1 MAGIALSPG
10 VHSRLV
16 KQLAELEERKA
27 HLVDDFYPLPTRER
41 EEFARLL
48 DEYLQRIEAL
58 VTSAAP
64 QETCSD
70 NSVPFVTIDCA
81 VEVKNLDNGQTF
93 NWQVVIPT
101 ESKVGKGCVSCF
113 SPVGKSLLLR
123 KAGETITVSA
133 PRGIARYQ
141 VLSAVMN

>member
-1 MAGIALSPG
+1 
-10 VHSRLV
+10 
-16 KQLAELEERKA
+16 
-27 HLVDDFYPLPTRER
+27 
-41 EEFARLL
+41 LL
-48 DEYLQRIEAL
+48 DEYLQRIESL

>member
-1 MAGIALSPG
+1 MPGISLSSG

-16 KQLAELEERKA
+16 QQLAELEERKTR
-27 HLVDDFYPLPTRER
+27 LIDDFYPLPCRER

-58 VTSAAP
+58 VTTASP
-64 QETCSD
+64 QDTSND
-70 NSVPFVTIDCA
+70 NSVPFVTIGCA
-81 VEVKNLDNGQTF
+81 VEVKNLDNGQIY
-93 NWQVVIPT
+93 NWHVVIPA
-101 ESKVGKGCVSCF
+101 ESRVAKGCVSCL

-123 KAGETITVSA
+123 RAGETVTVNA
-133 PRGIARYQ
+133 PRGTAHYQ

>member
-48 DEYLQRIEAL
+48 DEYLQRIESL

-81 VEVKNLDNGQTF
+81 VEVKNLD
-93 NWQVVIPT
+93 
-101 ESKVGKGCVSCF
+101 
-113 SPVGKSLLLR
+113 
-123 KAGETITVSA
+123 
-133 PRGIARYQ
+133 
-141 VLSAVMN
+141 